1 MKIKYA
7 IYTLLI
13 LGFGAFI
20 TYRII
25 ENNGTSSGWTKTK
38 LTGTGNTLILDPM
51 TGLGT
56 SITNGLVPPVGCFS
70 DPERY
75 WWRFSVNKIA
85 GSGISFASIL
95 PVAEPY

>member
-1 MKIKYA
+1 
-7 IYTLLI
+7 
-13 LGFGAFI
+13 
-20 TYRII
+20 
-25 ENNGTSSGWTKTK
+25 
-38 LTGTGNTLILDPM
+38 M

-56 SITNGLVPPVGCFS
+56 SITNGLVSPVGCFS